1 MNPQVKHSLISAKI
15 LQQLHFLLRVNAN
28 DNFIITFDITAT
40 K

>member
-15 LQQLHFLLRVNAN
+15 LQQLHFLLRGNAN